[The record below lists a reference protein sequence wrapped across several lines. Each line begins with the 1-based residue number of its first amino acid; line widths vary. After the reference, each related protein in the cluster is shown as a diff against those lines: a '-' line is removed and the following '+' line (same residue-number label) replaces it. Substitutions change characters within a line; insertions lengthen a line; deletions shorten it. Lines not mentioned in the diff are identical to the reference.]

1 MGASGEGVLGPGAL
15 LPLLLPGHK
24 TLEREVALEE
34 GQELRGPALIP
45 CSRHLASPN
54 PCPGRFPV
62 CRATLVTGRE

>member
-54 PCPGRFPV
+54 
-62 CRATLVTGRE
+62 